1 MTYRFTDDFSNDM
14 NRQPSVPRTVSRKKT
29 LSVCV
34 TAAIVAGVSMMSM
47 DDVEAA
53 DDTKKKTK
61 AKPHKVSAMTELQA
75 ENARLRDQVNQ
86 LLAKQGAGGGN
97 QRAVGGLNGLP
108 GAAIDAPGATE
119 QEAVAAKEEVDEPK
133 GLGEVV
139 VKGRPRPKLAT
150 LKEVTVSSSVVGGD
164 ELHSTQANDIGSI
177 VQRVGN
183 VRWNPGNSRTSG
195 LSIRGVGMLA
205 VTDQMDTSVGMV
217 VDGVPYSY
225 GSMNSFDQFDV
236 DTVEVDRGPQGT
248 AGGKNFDNGQ
258 INVNSKMA
266 SFTNEASGSATYG
279 RYNTVIGDGAVG
291 GTAIEGLLA
300 YRAAIHVNKGDGAV
314 GNLYNPGQTW
324 YNHDRE
330 SARLSFLLTP
340 SENFTAK
347 LVMDD
352 QPSSSEMYNGNLF
365 YTQTPGHY
373 ANGAVNPLSTDA
385 QTRLGRAWFTG
396 QNPNYSYEGNYL
408 NGAGQMMFDQNS
420 QFPLVSNGRGA
431 VTTLDWNL
439 GNYKLT
445 SITSARGYNFQAYN
459 DEGTPF
465 NISQNGGG
473 SVHGFSQ
480 LSEEFKIASS
490 IGKLVDYQTGVYLLD
505 RKMNLG
511 GATGFGSDAGA
522 WFASSSQY
530 NDLYYGNANQSSGTP
545 VSTQGQT
552 LMQNALSGVS
562 TQQNSYIDNQTAAG
576 FAEAKWHIT
585 DPLTVAT
592 GIRVSNEDRQ
602 NNTQKLLTNDGAG
615 QALDPVSVNGVQMG
629 GFSSDSKT
637 GLLTGT
643 NSAAQIALA
652 NSVAQ
657 QYFGES
663 TYQLCTAVITT
674 NCLTSA
680 QMTQVANA
688 KALRQTNIGV
698 LWTQVAGRPYKSTQP
713 SWNVSPSYKIND
725 QLTAYTSYKFSQKA
739 GFSQTVNGVSSL
751 VEPEKNNAFELG
763 FKSSF
768 LNNDLVFNSDIYLNE
783 INNYQQGVSI
793 LDTYSTALAQA
804 SNPAAG
810 PTFIAASGNA
820 PGVRAFGLELDS
832 AYQGIQYTSIRFAG
846 SYNNATYT
854 NFQNN
859 AVPLEMQC
867 SGCAVSR
874 NVSGMTLP
882 GAARYTFN
890 IGPEFRIP
898 VKLLGLDLPGNQEF
912 HANFNTSFTSAFN
925 SDPLL
930 SSYGWIHPNAYTDLS
945 VGIGRRD
952 KGFDLSFVSKN
963 IFNNQTAGAV
973 LWNSHTLGL
982 PQWFGVMLSGKI

>member
-1 MTYRFTDDFSNDM
+1 MTYSFADIFSNDM
-14 NRQPSVPRTVSRKKT
+14 GRQSGVPHTVSRKKT

-34 TAAIVAGVSMMSM
+34 AAAIVAGVSMMSM
-47 DDVEAA
+47 DDAEAA

-61 AKPHKVSAMTELQA
+61 TKAHKVSAVTELQA

-86 LLAKQGAGGGN
+86 LLAKQAAGGGN
-97 QRAVGGLNGLP
+97 QRAAGNLNGLP
-108 GAAIDAPGATE
+108 GAAEP
-119 QEAVAAKEEVDEPK
+119 EALAAKEEVDEPK

-139 VKGRPRPKLAT
+139 VKGRPRPKLAA

-164 ELHSTQANDIGSI
+164 ELHTLQANDIGSI
-177 VQRVGN
+177 VQRAGN

-195 LSIRGVGMLA
+195 LSMRGVGMLS

-225 GSMNSFDQFDV
+225 GSMNTFDQFDV

-258 INVNSKMA
+258 ISVNSKTA
-266 SFTNEASGSATYG
+266 SFTNEASASATYG
-279 RYNTVIGDGAVG
+279 RYNTVIGDGAIG
-291 GTAIEGLLA
+291 GTAVEGLLA

-324 YNHDRE
+324 YNRDRE
-330 SARLSFLLTP
+330 AVRLSFLLTP

-352 QPSSSEMYNGNLF
+352 QPSSSEMYNGGTF
-365 YTQTPGHY
+365 YTQTPGYY

-385 QTRLGRAWFTG
+385 GTRLGRAWFTKG
-396 QNPNYSYEGNYL
+396 MPSYSYQNTYL
-408 NGAGQMMFDQNS
+408 NGAGQQAFDMNN

-431 VTTLDWNL
+431 VATMDWKLD
-439 GNYKLT
+439 NYKLT
-445 SITSARGYNFQAYN
+445 SITAARGYNFQAYN

-473 SVHGFSQ
+473 SIHGFSQ
-480 LSEEFKIASS
+480 LSQEFKIASN
-490 IGKLVDYQTGVYLLD
+490 IGKLVDYQVGTYLLD

-530 NDLYYGNANQSSGTP
+530 NDLYYGNASQSSGIP
-545 VSTQGQT
+545 ISTQGQT
-552 LMQNALSGVS
+552 LMQNSLNSVI

-585 DPLTVAT
+585 DPLTLTT
-592 GIRVSNEDRQ
+592 GIRASNEDRQ
-602 NNTQKLLTNDGAG
+602 NNTQKLLTNEGAG
-615 QALDPVSVNGVQMG
+615 QALDPVQVNGVQLG
-629 GFSSDSKT
+629 GFSSDAKT
-637 GLLTGT
+637 GALNPG
-643 NSAAQIALA
+643 NSAAQLALA

-657 QYFGES
+657 QYFGVAN
-663 TYQLCTAVITT
+663 Y
-674 NCLTSA
+674 CLTGSA
-680 QMTQVANA
+680 GCVGGLTAAQETQVANA

-725 QLTAYTSYKFSQKA
+725 QVTAYTSYKFAQKA
-739 GFSQTVNGVSSL
+739 GFSQTINGVSSL

-763 FKSSF
+763 FKSSL
-768 LNNDLVFNSDIYLNE
+768 LNNDLIINSDIYLNE

-793 LDTYSTALAQA
+793 LDSYSTDLARQ
-804 SNPAAG
+804 SNPSAPA
-810 PTFIAASGNA
+810 TYIAASGNA
-820 PGVRAFGLELDS
+820 PGVRAWGFELDS

-846 SYNNATYT
+846 AYNNATYT
-854 NFQNN
+854 DFKNN
-859 AVPLEMQC
+859 AVPLEL
-867 SGCAVSR
+867 GNTGAYR
-874 NVSGMTLP
+874 NVTGMTLP
-882 GAARYTFN
+882 GAAKYTFN

-898 VKLLGLDLPGNQEF
+898 VKMLGLDIPGNQEF
-912 HANFNTSFTSAFN
+912 HANFNTSFTSSFN

-930 SSYGWIHPNAYTDLS
+930 SSYGWIHPNTTTDIS

-963 IFNNQTAGAV
+963 IFNNQTANSV
-973 LWNSHTLGL
+973 LWNSHVLGQ
-982 PQWFGVMLSGKI
+982 PQWFGVMLSGKM